1 MNKSSSIALVL
12 LPIAA
17 GIAVWAVTNGTIK
30 GDSRHRSH
38 SSSPELEYLKAIN
51 KPGPPQDPQLLFLLM
66 GAFANANQQAEG
78 VYGEFIRSRSDRSF
92 VQSST
97 MGPPTVRVEA

>member
-1 MNKSSSIALVL
+1 MNEKDEALEEL
-12 LPIAA
+12 LQRAA
-17 GIAVWAVTNGTIK
+17 SGPA
-30 GDSRHRSH
+30 DC
-38 SSSPELEYLKAIN
+38 ELKRDLW
-51 KPGPPQDPQLLFLLM
+51 P
-66 GAFANANQQAEG
+66 